1 MGQHY
6 VQQSYLRCFGTPED
20 PDKIWMYNKSSKEFK
35 RLPIKNV
42 AQSSGFYSEEDER
55 ALSEKIEGPAQGPLE
70 QLRNGQ
76 RLQVQ
81 GRLAVTVYLESM
93 IKRVPH
99 TRKKMLGM
107 APKEKTKL
115 LAELREN
122 PELLAPRFNLTSAE
136 LLRVMEQWEQK
147 FDSKPLSIKDDIIRR
162 QWFSL
167 DVINCIFS
175 MTWRVVQADESNRF
189 LTSDNPVFF
198 GQGYGLKKSYGEFS
212 FPLSSDVSLHGS
224 WQGSRG
230 GLIFVQATPAQVKEI
245 NRRVVFGA
253 ERLVFYHKKACW
265 VSVVAEK
272 RQPRLNRIEWQL
284 GWSS

>member
-55 ALSEKIEGPAQGPLE
+55 ALSEKIEGPAQGPFE

-93 IKRVPH
+93 IKRGPH
-99 TRKKMLGM
+99 TRKKMLEM
-107 APKEKTKL
+107 APEEKNKL
-115 LAELREN
+115 LAEIREN
-122 PELLAPRFNLTSAE
+122 SELLAPKFNLTPAE
-136 LLRVMEQWEQK
+136 LLRKIEQWEQE
-147 FDSKPLSIKDDIIRR
+147 FDSKPLSIKDDLIRR
-162 QWFSL
+162 QWVSL
-167 DVINCIFS
+167 DVINCIFF
-175 MTWRVVQADESNRF
+175 MTWRVIKANESDRF

-198 GQGYGLKKSYGEFS
+198 GQGYGLKMPHGEFS
-212 FPLSSDVSLHGS
+212 FPLSSDVALHGS
-224 WQGSRG
+224 WKGSRG
-230 GLIFVQATPAQVKEI
+230 GLIFVQAAPTQVKEI
-245 NRRVVFGA
+245 NRRTIFGA
-253 ERLVFYHKKACW
+253 ERLVFYHKNASW
-265 VSVVAEK
+265 ISVVAK
-272 RQPRLNRIEWQL
+272 KQQPILNQIEW
-284 GWSS
+284 